1 MSITPESVGV
11 LLESSDFGDRLRAV
25 NQIRQL
31 APAIGFKLIQVAVQ
45 DTNPRVRY
53 AAVSQLASLG
63 QQDLTYAT
71 TLLRNCLRDTDPDVQ
86 AAAADSVGALK
97 LTEIFDDLQRLYH
110 TSSEWLV
117 KFSIVATLGEL
128 GDRRAFEL
136 LQEALKAD
144 NELMQTAAIGS
155 LGELGDD
162 RAIQLLI
169 PFATH
174 PDWQIRYRVVQ
185 ALAHLKGT
193 IAHSTLE
200 ALTHDEMAQVAQ
212 EAQNYLKQQQQST

>member
-25 NQIRQL
+25 NHIRQL
-31 APAIGFKLIQVAVQ
+31 APAIGFELIQVAIQ

-53 AAVSQLASLG
+53 AAVSQLATLG
-63 QQDLTYAT
+63 QQDLPHVT
-71 TLLRNCLRDTDPDVQ
+71 TLLRDRLHDDDPDVQ
-86 AAAADSVGALK
+86 AAAADSAGALK
-97 LTEIFDDLQRLYH
+97 LTEVFDELQQLYH
-110 TSSEWLV
+110 TTPEWLV

-128 GDRRAFEL
+128 GDERAFAL
-136 LQEALKAD
+136 LEEALQSD

-162 RAIQLLI
+162 RAIQLLV
-169 PFATH
+169 PFATN

-200 ALTHDEMAQVAQ
+200 TLAQDHTEQVAQ
-212 EAQNYLKQQQQST
+212 EARNVLRSG

>member
-11 LLESSDFGDRLRAV
+11 LLKSSDFGDRLRAV
-25 NQIRQL
+25 NHIRQL
-31 APAIGFKLIQVAVQ
+31 APANGFELIQIAMQ

-53 AAVSQLASLG
+53 AAVSQLATLG
-63 QQDLTYAT
+63 KQNLPHVT
-71 TLLRNCLRDTDPDVQ
+71 TLLRASLHDNDPDVQ

-97 LTEIFDDLQRLYH
+97 LTDVFEDLQKLYH
-110 TSSEWLV
+110 KTSEWLV
-117 KFSIVATLGEL
+117 QFSIVATLGEL
-128 GDRRAFEL
+128 GDERGFAL
-136 LQEALKAD
+136 LEAALQSD

-162 RAIQLLI
+162 RAVQLLV
-169 PFATH
+169 PFATN

-193 IAHSTLE
+193 TAHATLE
-200 ALTHDEMAQVAQ
+200 ILAQDSTEQVAQ
-212 EAQNYLKQQQQST
+212 EARNVLKG

>member
-31 APAIGFKLIQVAVQ
+31 EPSIGFKLIQVAIQ
-45 DTNPRVRY
+45 DSNPRVRY
-53 AAVSQLASLG
+53 AAVSQLSTLG
-63 QQDLTYAT
+63 QQDLPQVAT
-71 TLLRNCLRDTDPDVQ
+71 ILRERLHDEETDVQ
-86 AAAADSVGALK
+86 AAAADSIGALQ
-97 LTEIFDDLQRLYH
+97 LTEVFDDLQQLYH
-110 TSSEWLV
+110 TTSEWLV

-128 GDRRAFEL
+128 GDNRAFGL
-136 LQEALKAD
+136 LEEALKSD
-144 NELMQTAAIGS
+144 NELLQTAAIGS

-169 PFATH
+169 PFATN

-185 ALAHLKGT
+185 ALAHLDHATGQ
-193 IAHSTLE
+193 ATLE
-200 ALTHDEMAQVAQ
+200 TLAQDDMEQVAQ
-212 EAQNYLKQQQQST
+212 EARNYLKK